1 MLSKPPDLLS
11 GVYALLSYASM
22 VFHSAGSSLSPNVS
36 AIIVGA
42 IQVVG
47 VYVSTLLVDRA
58 GRKFL
63 MVSSAFCCALGLA
76 MFSVYDYLKL
86 EGIDVAEYNWIPLAS
101 FSFVIFCSNL
111 GKQLCHAIVIVYDI
125 FMRIFQAW

>member
-1 MLSKPPDLLS
+1 
-11 GVYALLSYASM
+11 M
-22 VFHSAGSSLSPNVS
+22 VFDSAGSSMSPNAS
-36 AIIVGA
+36 AIIVGT

-47 VYVSTLLVDRA
+47 VYISSVLVDRA

-76 MFSVYDYLKL
+76 LFSVYDYLKL
-86 EGIDVAEYNWIPLAS
+86 EGFDVAKYNWIPLAS
-101 FSFVIFCSNL
+101 FSFVIFVANL
-111 GKQLCHAIVIVYDI
+111 GKKLCHGIVILHRL